1 MGEFRVERNSFLVF
15 EEGPSVDVVLQWAT
29 YRDASDQSSL
39 SRLWGGIHP
48 PADDIPARLI
58 GERIGVD
65 AFALA
70 ETYFSSPTRGAARRP
85 AALAEDFAAELP
97 MEFALDQNYPNPF
110 NSGTAITFDLPYG
123 ETVDLA
129 VYTISGQKVA
139 TLVQGTRAV
148 GYHQVFWD
156 GRDETGAALAS
167 GVYLYS
173 LQVGD
178 QLETRKMLLLR

>member
-1 MGEFRVERNSFLVF
+1 MNSTPVNR
-15 EEGPSVDVVLQWAT
+15 E
-29 YRDASDQSSL
+29 
-39 SRLWGGIHP
+39 
-48 PADDIPARLI
+48 
-58 GERIGVD
+58 
-65 AFALA
+65 
-70 ETYFSSPTRGAARRP
+70 
-85 AALAEDFAAELP
+85 
-97 MEFALDQNYPNPF
+97 
-110 NSGTAITFDLPYG
+110 NSTAIRFDLPYG
-123 ETVDLA
+123 ETVDLT

-156 GRDETGAALAS
+156 GRDEVGAALAS